1 VQVEAIILVYGRDH
15 ALLDTRKML
24 LQKTGLEV
32 LIATELAQT
41 YQVLADRRPDLL
53 VLCHTVPCDEAKI
66 LLEDTMLRGS
76 KLNNIILTSHGRG
89 CSVAHGGFAVDTCD
103 GPKALLASVKQILGL
118 ENYAAG

>member
-1 VQVEAIILVYGRDH
+1 VLFELTILVYGRDH

-53 VLCHTVPCDEAKI
+53 VLCHTVPCNEAKL
-66 LLEDTMLRGS
+66 LLEHTTLPGS
-76 KLNNIILTSHGRG
+76 KLNNIILTSHGKG
-89 CSVAHGGFAVDTCD
+89 CSVTHGVVVVDTRD
-103 GPKALLASVKQILGL
+103 GPKALLVSVKQILRL
-118 ENYAAG
+118 ENYAVH